1 MKYILT
7 FILSGLLLTG
17 VAQSNVKTSTQPELK
32 SEKAEGK
39 VVTYYPGTK
48 QIMETGYYKNGQ
60 KHGQWIRY
68 NKQGV
73 KINEAYFDNG
83 KPTGKWIVWDDNGV
97 KRFEMQYENGK
108 KTGTWYMWDENAN
121 LVSERTY

>member
-108 KTGTWYMWDENAN
+108 KTGT
-121 LVSERTY
+121 VFF

>member
-39 VVTYYPGTK
+39 VILSF
-48 QIMETGYYKNGQ
+48 QM
-60 KHGQWIRY
+60 
-68 NKQGV
+68 
-73 KINEAYFDNG
+73 
-83 KPTGKWIVWDDNGV
+83 
-97 KRFEMQYENGK
+97 
-108 KTGTWYMWDENAN
+108 
-121 LVSERTY
+121 